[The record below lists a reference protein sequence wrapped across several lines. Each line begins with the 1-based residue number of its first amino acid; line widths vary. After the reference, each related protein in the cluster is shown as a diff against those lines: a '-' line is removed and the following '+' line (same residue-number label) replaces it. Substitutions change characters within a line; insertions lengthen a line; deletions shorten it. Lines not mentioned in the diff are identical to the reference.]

1 MSGLKY
7 IRTAASGFM
16 PALVIPDF
24 KSKKAEVRW
33 KVRHLNLCALDR
45 ETRQA
50 AAADP
55 AIIWDATIRQYRLR
69 RRSDPAPSLSPLQGP
84 AGCASAEQPDRTVD
98 PLGSAPAPGNRGL
111 DPIAGALGLDQPAA
125 DSACGGGGSER

>member
-1 MSGLKY
+1 MTDPQY
-7 IRTAASGFM
+7 IKNASTGYM
-16 PALVIPDF
+16 PALLIPDF

-55 AIIWDATIRQYRLR
+55 AIIWDAAIRQYRFR
-69 RRSDPAPSLSPLQGP
+69 RPRDPAAPAQPLD
-84 AGCASAEQPDRTVD
+84 AAEGCASVGQADRSAD
-98 PLGSAPAPGNRGL
+98 GDDSAPAPGNRCL
-111 DPIAGALGLDQPAA
+111 DPIADAPDLDQSTDDAA
-125 DSACGGGGSER
+125 ERVGA